1 MIELEVEVEE
11 PMVVVAEGMEGAE
24 PVVVVAVAVVVVGAD
39 SIAAVEVTERMERA
53 DPMAEEAA

>member
-1 MIELEVEVEE
+1 VIELEVEVEE

-24 PVVVVAVAVVVVGAD
+24 PVVAVAVAVAD